1 MTSGY
6 SMHIRPPADPALAR
20 SVALVVASLPTS
32 LAIAD
37 DGELAAVAGEGDWC
51 KAVARAIDEGAKG
64 IVVNR
69 PGIVALADLEAL
81 IAQAETADASAV
93 LRWRWSSHP
102 AVADAVAAWSPVG
115 EGLVLVD
122 TLATGAID
130 RLDDALLEQLHLL
143 AQVVGPVRGL
153 RLDART
159 GDAVIA
165 RALTADGRPVAI
177 GAVRA
182 TQPAN
187 LTLRLL
193 RATQALELA
202 LPDTDTWRPA
212 MAFRATI
219 DGESRRPPIYESADR
234 LAWRRLRD
242 AVAGPGSRADL
253 AQFAQALRTLDMMGN
268 VTW

>member
-1 MTSGY
+1 MTPGN
-6 SMHIRPPADPALAR
+6 SMRIRTPADPALAR

-32 LAIAD
+32 LSVAD
-37 DGELAAVAGEGDWC
+37 DGELASVAGEGDWC
-51 KAVARAIDEGAKG
+51 KVAARTIDEGAEG

-69 PGIVALADLEAL
+69 PGIVPLADLEAL
-81 IAQAETADASAV
+81 IALAERAGASAV

-102 AVADAVAAWSPVG
+102 AVADAVAAWSPIG

-130 RLDDALLEQLHLL
+130 RLGDAVLEQLYLI
-143 AQVVGPVRGL
+143 AQVASPVRAL
-153 RLDART
+153 RLGART
-159 GDAVIA
+159 ENAVIA

-177 GAVRA
+177 GAVRS
-182 TQPAN
+182 TRPAS

-193 RATQALELA
+193 CSTQALELA

-212 MAFRATI
+212 TAFRATI
-219 DGESRRPPIYESADR
+219 DGESHRPPIYESADR
-234 LAWRRLRD
+234 SAWRRLRD
-242 AVAGPGSRADL
+242 AVAGRGSRADL
-253 AQFAQALRTLDMMGN
+253 DQFAQALRTLHMIGD